1 MPRSRRYP
9 PRTGSILPL
18 LVISIIALMGMI
30 ALGVDI
36 GLVAGART
44 QAQDVADLSAMAG
57 ARMLNGDSSDSSNL
71 NNVTTAV
78 ATAKVAAANNSILTK
93 PVTQSMITTTTGIYT
108 YDSTAQRFTA
118 TFPNSPGTNA
128 WSVMKVVVNTTQ
140 QTYFGRVFGINS
152 FNVTANATAA
162 HRPRDVALVLDFSGS
177 MKYGS
182 QSAFFTGDYNDLEG
196 SLNPDPIYPQF
207 GHYYAI
213 SQRALASGTTGP
225 TSNGT
230 GYNPMQR
237 TIYFEDSGGETH
249 AANNLTTTSN
259 GGPPV
264 VQDFVTVYNG
274 SRVNAFYQPGSGA
287 WNPSTLPVC
296 TPAPDNFK
304 DQTDSPS
311 TYVGDKWPRQ
321 NRAKNGTNNWA
332 VTVLEYC
339 NGSNSTLA
347 DNHQINASIAGGKWE
362 GTAGSNGYGS
372 TFVGY
377 SMGPG
382 YYGKTFWMWP
392 PDPRWG
398 SGTQAPDPTKISTS
412 NPVKDVYGNWLCDWR
427 KRFFVYGESYSNSS
441 FQGKPLDDNSVLF
454 NSSGYINQPSAS
466 GYRVNY
472 AAILAWL
479 KNGPQV
485 LPPNL
490 HAGRLLYY
498 DSIPTTIPLTGG
510 DMNQCFWRDYI
521 NVVLGIDSNNKG
533 GRTLYGKE
541 PAGWGTVKITPK
553 ANLYSGGTSSSS
565 PYMMYMDNPIRPR
578 AQFWFGP
585 LTMTMFLT
593 TDNEG
598 RDNMWP
604 GTCHESHCWQLKA
617 GVNSALNDI
626 KLNHPNDWASL
637 IFFSDESNFA
647 TPRVTLGR
655 DYTRMKNAL
664 FYPFSLLDVL
674 SDASQEIRPYQYYSS
689 YNMIYYNGGGDV
701 PNARGATCPH
711 MAFEVAYN
719 QFSGASG
726 FSGRRGASKVVIF
739 ETDGVPNSYCAGT
752 FQNNGA
758 YNSQYT
764 GGIGTSSFVGNNDPS
779 ATTPAVAAVTQI
791 CALDTAANPG
801 YSTSRNKA
809 RVHAIGFGDLFE
821 TSNTEK
827 AQALAFL
834 LQVQQAGNTSA
845 ATDTSIESYKIITGD
860 YNTRIANLK
869 QALER
874 IMQSGIQVSLIQ

>member
-1 MPRSRRYP
+1 MPQTRRP
-9 PRTGSILPL
+9 PRPASILPL
-18 LVISIIALMGMI
+18 LVICIIALMAMI
-30 ALGVDI
+30 ALAVDI
-36 GLVAGART
+36 GMVAAART
-44 QAQDVADLSAMAG
+44 QAQDVADLAAMAG
-57 ARMLNGDSSDSSNL
+57 ARMLNGDASDSSNL

-78 ATAKVAAANNSILTK
+78 ATAKDAADNNTILGK
-93 PVTQSMITTTTGIYT
+93 AITQSMITTTTGIYT
-108 YDSTAQRFTA
+108 YDTTLKRFVA
-118 TFPNSPGTNA
+118 SYPSAPGTNA
-128 WSVMKVVVNTTQ
+128 WSVMDVTLNTTT
-140 QTYFGRVFGINS
+140 QTYFGRVLGINS
-152 FNVTANATAA
+152 FNVTAHATAA
-162 HRPRDVALVLDFSGS
+162 HRPRDVALILDFSGS

-182 QSAFFTGDYNDLEG
+182 QSAFYTGDYNDLEG
-196 SLNPDPIYPQF
+196 SLNPDAVYPKF
-207 GHYYAI
+207 GHYYTMA
-213 SQRALASGTTGP
+213 QRPLATGTTGP
-225 TSNGT
+225 TGNGS

-249 AANNLTTTSN
+249 AANNLTTTSS

-264 VQDFVTVYNG
+264 IQDFVTVYNG

-287 WNPSTLPVC
+287 WSSAHLPVC
-296 TPAPDNFK
+296 TPAPDNFQ
-304 DQTDSPS
+304 DQTDSPT
-311 TYVGDKWPRQ
+311 TYVGDNWPRQ
-321 NRAKNGTNNWA
+321 NKAKSGSNNWA
-332 VTVLEYC
+332 ATVLEYC

-347 DNHQINASIAGGKWE
+347 DNHQKNASVNGNFNWE
-362 GTAGSNGYGS
+362 GTGYGNK
-372 TFVGY
+372 FVGY

-392 PDPRWG
+392 PDPRFG
-398 SGTQAPDPTKISTS
+398 GGTQAPDPSQINAA
-412 NPVKDVYGNWLCDWR
+412 NPAKDIYNNDICDWR
-427 KRFFVYGESYSNSS
+427 KRFFKYGESYATSTLRNM
-441 FQGKPLDDNSVLF
+441 PLDDNSVLF
-454 NSSGYINQPSAS
+454 SSTGYINQPSAS

-479 KNGPQV
+479 KSGPQV

-498 DSIPTTIPLTGG
+498 DAIPTDIPLTGG

-521 NVVLGIDSNNKG
+521 NAVLGIDGYQG
-533 GRTLYGKE
+533 GRTFYGKE
-541 PAGWGTVKITPK
+541 TAGWGTVKITAK
-553 ANLYSGGTSSSS
+553 SKLYQAGDQTKGA

-585 LTMTMFLT
+585 LTMCMFLT
-593 TDNEG
+593 SDNQG

-617 GVNSALNDI
+617 GVNSALDDI

-637 IFFSDESNFA
+637 IFFSSEDAFA
-647 TPRVTLGR
+647 TPRVSLGR
-655 DYTRMKNAL
+655 NYSRMKNAL

-674 SDASQEIRPYQYYSS
+674 SDSSQEIRPYQYYSS

-711 MAFEVAYN
+711 MGFEVAYN
-719 QFSGASG
+719 QFSAAAG

-752 FQNNGA
+752 FQNNGP

-764 GGIGTSSFVGNNDPS
+764 GNIGTTSYVSNNDPS
-779 ATTPAVAAVTQI
+779 ATDPAVAAVTQI

-801 YSTSRNKA
+801 YSTNRSKA
-809 RVHAIGFGDLFE
+809 RVHAIAFGDLFE
-821 TSNTEK
+821 TSNQQK
-827 AQALAFL
+827 SDALAFL
-834 LQVQQAGNTSA
+834 LRVQQAGNTSA
-845 ATDTSIESYKIITGD
+845 STDASIESYKIITGD